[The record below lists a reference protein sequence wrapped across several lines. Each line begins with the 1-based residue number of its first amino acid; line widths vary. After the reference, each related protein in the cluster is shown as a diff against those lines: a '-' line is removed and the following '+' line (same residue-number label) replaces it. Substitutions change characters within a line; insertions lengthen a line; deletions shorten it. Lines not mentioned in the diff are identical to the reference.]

1 MRQARHRLQ
10 VSGMNPAP
18 TRDNRIGEETAVLAR
33 LSALDRFLPL
43 WILLAMAGGLL
54 LGHWFASIQGQVEAF
69 KLGQILADRPG
80 PQADDGSRS
89 RQAALWGGG
98 RRPRHPTV
106 PLRPIRHV
114 VMLALQGQA
123 ITNSP
128 LRERS

>member
-69 KLGQILADRPG
+69 KLGQISMPIVLGPRLMMDPVLAKLLYGEGAVVPG
-80 PQADDGSRS
+80 I
-89 RQAALWGGG
+89 
-98 RRPRHPTV
+98 
-106 PLRPIRHV
+106 PLSLYGLFV
-114 VMLALQGQA
+114 
-123 ITNSP
+123 TW
-128 LRERS
+128 